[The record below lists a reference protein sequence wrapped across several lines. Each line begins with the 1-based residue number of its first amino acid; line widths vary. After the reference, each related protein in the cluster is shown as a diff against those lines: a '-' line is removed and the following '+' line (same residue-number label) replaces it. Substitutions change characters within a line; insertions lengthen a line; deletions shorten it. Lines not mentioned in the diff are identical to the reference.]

1 MDQPAPEDLTAR
13 ARIRNAALRLFAER
27 GIERA
32 TIREIARA
40 AGVSGGLVRHHF
52 GSKEQLRDACDAWAL
67 ERGRWIDEGV
77 LEADDAPHFFSAVHP
92 EALLLTRY
100 LTNSML
106 DGSAAAAAMFDRMV
120 DVAER
125 WLAEHH
131 AEAMTTDPR
140 AVAAVYVAMLEGPIL
155 LHDQVS
161 HALGTDILTP
171 EGHVRVLTALVDL
184 HGLMLPDAYVTQAR
198 KALDRLPT
206 RPRP

>member
-32 TIREIARA
+32 TIRDIARA

-67 ERGRWIDEGV
+67 ERGRWIDEQV
-77 LEADDAPHFFSAVHP
+77 LEADDAPHFFPAVHP

-120 DVAER
+120 DLAER
-125 WLAEHH
+125 WLADHH
-131 AEAMTTDPR
+131 TEAMTTDPR

-161 HALGTDILTP
+161 RALGTDILTP
-171 EGHVRVLTALVDL
+171 EGHLRVLRALVEL
-184 HGLMLPDAYVTQAR
+184 HAQMLPDAYVTQAR
-198 KALDRLPT
+198 KALDHLPT
-206 RPRP
+206 QPRP

>member
-1 MDQPAPEDLTAR
+1 LDQPAPEDLTAR

-32 TIREIARA
+32 TIRDIARA

-67 ERGRWIDEGV
+67 ERGRWIDEQV
-77 LEADDAPHFFSAVHP
+77 LEGDDAPHFFSAVHP
-92 EALLLTRY
+92 EALLVTRY

-120 DVAER
+120 DLAER
-125 WLAEHH
+125 WLADHH
-131 AEAMTTDPR
+131 PETMTTDPR

-161 HALGTDILTP
+161 RALGTDILAP
-171 EGHVRVLTALVDL
+171 EGHRRVLRALVDL
-184 HGLMLPDAYVTQAR
+184 HAQMLPDAYVTQAR

-206 RPRP
+206 QPRP